1 VSRDEFVTLQ
11 RNDASLIS
19 LFDLTESEPFPDNR
33 SYLFVKNG
41 LLMRREIPKSNHN
54 IAHWSSVQ
62 SKARSLFDAVRNPTQ
77 SKRRP
82 KIFTSKLRKK
92 NTTKIGSTS

>member
-41 LLMRREIPKSNHN
+41 LLMRREIPKSNHY
-54 IAHWSSVQ
+54 ISFEQLV
-62 SKARSLFDAVRNPTQ
+62 VPTH
-77 SKRRP
+77 
-82 KIFTSKLRKK
+82 
-92 NTTKIGSTS
+92 